1 MSSKYRTTLNVKRLT
16 EFRHDLHMHPE
27 LKFMEHRTSDK
38 IAAFLTE
45 LDIPYKRGLAS
56 TGIVGSIYGK
66 NRSANDPGPALGIRA
81 DIDALPLEE
90 ANKFTHASKHK
101 GCMHGCG
108 HDGHT
113 AMLLGAAELLSANRD
128 FDGTIHL
135 IFQPGEE
142 GGAGARVMMNEG
154 LFKLFP
160 CQAVFALHNWPHLP
174 QGQMGTKIGPI
185 MASGVTFEIT
195 VFGKGGH
202 AALPQSTIDPVPVA
216 CFIVSHLQ
224 TLISRRMN
232 PLDAAVLTIGKIEAG
247 SSPNIIPSEAKIMG
261 TCRTLTNEAQ
271 SLILDNMQRIAI
283 SIAEAHGAHAEV
295 IIKQGGYP
303 NTNNHPKEAR
313 FMAKMMREIV
323 GENNAHDN
331 VLPAMTAEDFGF
343 MLQEVPGA
351 YGWIGNGNDALS
363 QGDLHSTSYDFNDK
377 NLELGALFWE
387 KQEALH
393 RLLELGFDFDTPR
406 VPIVVTVQ
414 VEQHQLSDILSTL
427 LREFSQLSGVSDV
440 ILLGSHEILILNALS
455 EAQETL
461 LRGIEFVLSS
471 QISHYHI
478 GIGVQADSAPDI
490 REAIRFAR
498 SVIEVGSKVQPQ
510 RQIYYFRE
518 MAMLCLFRVLEDSY
532 MVNFF
537 INNVRQLLEHDSGE
551 VLLDT
556 LSSFIANNAEPGK
569 TSLLLGIHRNTLTY
583 RLQQIKK
590 HIQLDPMVFTDL
602 TQLAVSVHCYRRL
615 NPRQSEWIDSLS

>member
-1 MSSKYRTTLNVKRLT
+1 
-16 EFRHDLHMHPE
+16 MHPE

-135 IFQPGEE
+135 IFQPREE

-247 SSPNIIPSEAKIMG
+247 SSFFA
-261 TCRTLTNEAQ
+261 
-271 SLILDNMQRIAI
+271 
-283 SIAEAHGAHAEV
+283 
-295 IIKQGGYP
+295 
-303 NTNNHPKEAR
+303 
-313 FMAKMMREIV
+313 
-323 GENNAHDN
+323 
-331 VLPAMTAEDFGF
+331 
-343 MLQEVPGA
+343 
-351 YGWIGNGNDALS
+351 
-363 QGDLHSTSYDFNDK
+363 
-377 NLELGALFWE
+377 
-387 KQEALH
+387 
-393 RLLELGFDFDTPR
+393 
-406 VPIVVTVQ
+406 
-414 VEQHQLSDILSTL
+414 
-427 LREFSQLSGVSDV
+427 
-440 ILLGSHEILILNALS
+440 ILLGTRILLGIGEGLYYPMQNTIIKNWFPAGERGRANTAWILGQSLAPALAMPLYTWIIAEHS
-455 EAQETL
+455 WRHTFYFSFSLTL
-461 LRGIEFVLSS
+461 LPIVLIYFFTSNFPQENKYVNVLELQKINKSTTEEFLHKNSSEKISVVERAKVYLCNSNFWILLAVFSSNSMLSWGVVTWLPTYLNTERGFSWANVGWMSALPFIFGLLFKVLAGFIVDKTDRKGMVMFVS
-471 QISHYHI
+471 
-478 GIGVQADSAPDI
+478 
-490 REAIRFAR
+490 
-498 SVIEVGSKVQPQ
+498 
-510 RQIYYFRE
+510 
-518 MAMLCLFRVLEDSY
+518 AMLCAASILTGVNISN
-532 MVNFF
+532 NFF
-537 INNVRQLLEHDSGE
+537 AAIVISFGIGASSMQLPCVFTLLQSMVPAEAMSSAAGALNGMAVGFGALSP
-551 VLLDT
+551 VLIGFI
-556 LSSFIANNAEPGK
+556 LSVTHNFYFVMYILIGIVVIGGLF
-569 TSLLLGIHRNTLTY
+569 SLLFSRDRS
-583 RLQQIKK
+583 RL
-590 HIQLDPMVFTDL
+590 
-602 TQLAVSVHCYRRL
+602 L
-615 NPRQSEWIDSLS
+615 N